1 MKTRRA
7 SWPRNSVRDRDE
19 PPKKRAPAK
28 RAKPSN
34 GSASVA
40 KRGKTSTAPANIA
53 KRAKTSKVS
62 ATRPKPAAA
71 ASAKQSPA
79 PGNATRERILRTA
92 QRLFGQH
99 GIDAVSLNVIIG
111 AAKVNAAAIHY
122 HFGSKD
128 GLVEEILRRGA
139 SQLGERRELL
149 LDELEARGSIT
160 LRDLVRAM
168 VEPVMELKSTP
179 GGLDYARFLASVSLH
194 RQYST
199 YLAEVTEP
207 YTKRFFRLVEK
218 VLPDLPHD
226 VLVRRFGYART
237 FVYDAIV
244 VDDRSVELWMQ
255 IHGLDDDPSAAS
267 RDLIDL
273 LAGGLGSRVSI

>member
-7 SWPRNSVRDRDE
+7 SWSRNSGRDQGE
-19 PPKKRAPAK
+19 LPKKRNPTAA
-28 RAKPSN
+28 
-34 GSASVA
+34 A
-40 KRGKTSTAPANIA
+40 KRGKASSAPKATAA
-53 KRAKTSKVS
+53 KRGKASKTAVGP
-62 ATRPKPAAA
+62 RKPATVAA
-71 ASAKQSPA
+71 ASARQSRGS
-79 PGNATRERILRTA
+79 GNATRERILRTA

-139 SQLGERRELL
+139 SQLGERRELI

-218 VLPDLPHD
+218 VLPELPHD
-226 VLVRRFGYART
+226 VLIRRFGYART

-273 LAGGLGSRVSI
+273 LAGGLGSRVSK